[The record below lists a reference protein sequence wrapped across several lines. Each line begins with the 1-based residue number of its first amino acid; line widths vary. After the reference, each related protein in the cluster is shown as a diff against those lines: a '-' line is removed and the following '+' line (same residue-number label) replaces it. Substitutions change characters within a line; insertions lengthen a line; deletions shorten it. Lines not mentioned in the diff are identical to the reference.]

1 VRRYLTRRLIQL
13 VPLLL
18 IISFM
23 TFGLMHL
30 APGGPEQIY
39 LAGEDPSIKAED
51 IYALREKWGLNDP
64 FPVQYARWLGNVLKG
79 DLGTSYRTKRP
90 VLEEW
95 KSRLPASIQLNV
107 VVLVLI
113 YGLAIPLGVVSAVRQ
128 YSRLDYAASTFS
140 FLGFAMPNFW
150 VGLMLIVLV
159 ALPSGGLIPTSGFVT
174 YGVTAETHGYMAFLL
189 DKARYMLL
197 PVITLVTGGMAAI
210 TRYVRNSML
219 EVLKEDY
226 VRTARAKGINERVVI
241 YKHAMRNALLPVI
254 TISGGIIGSL
264 FGGSIVIEQVF
275 AWPGV
280 GQYALAAIN
289 TKDHPVVLA
298 LLLFGALVGTL
309 SSFVTEIVYVSVDPR
324 IKYS

>member
-1 VRRYLTRRLIQL
+1 
-13 VPLLL
+13 
-18 IISFM
+18 
-23 TFGLMHL
+23 
-30 APGGPEQIY
+30 
-39 LAGEDPSIKAED
+39 
-51 IYALREKWGLNDP
+51 
-64 FPVQYARWLGNVLKG
+64 
-79 DLGTSYRTKRP
+79 
-90 VLEEW
+90 
-95 KSRLPASIQLNV
+95 
-107 VVLVLI
+107 
-113 YGLAIPLGVVSAVRQ
+113 VSAVRQ
-128 YSRLDYAASTFS
+128 YSKIDYAASTFS

-159 ALPSGGLIPTSGFVT
+159 ALPSGGLIPTSGFAT
-174 YGVTAETHGYMAFLL
+174 YGVTIETHGLMAFLF
-189 DKARYMLL
+189 DKSRYMLL

-226 VRTARAKGINERVVI
+226 VRTARAKGINERVVV

-254 TISGGIIGSL
+254 TISGGFIGSL

-298 LLLFGALVGTL
+298 LLLFGAIIGTL
-309 SSFVTEIVYVSVDPR
+309 SSFITEIVYVLVDPR
-324 IKYS
+324 IKYA